1 MDKLKVLE
9 YEINTKIINQEDYV
23 SLTDIAKK
31 VNEDEPR
38 FVIQNWMRNKD
49 TIDYLGLWESI
60 YNPNFNR
67 VGFEAVENEAGRN
80 RFTMSPTKWINSV
93 NSIGMVTKAGKH
105 GGGTYAHFDIAME
118 FASWISPEFKLY
130 IVTEFK
136 RMKEKE
142 QKGFGWNLKR
152 TLSKINLKM
161 NRASTE
167 KEQIFRFT
175 ANTLNTRYWNAVHPI
190 DLYRATYAKFKQNQ
204 FLKENLLKTNGQL
217 LIQCDGIPNGYG
229 CGYFITKRGIDNRGW
244 RFPNSW
250 QGKNLYGFIFILFS
264 IQKYR
269 FVGRCR
275 L

>member
-152 TLSKINLKM
+152 TLSKINYNIHTDAIKNNLIP
-161 NRASTE
+161 
-167 KEQIFRFT
+167 KEVTRNQINMIYADEADIINVALFGMT
-175 ANTLNTRYWNAVHPI
+175 AREWKQKNSDKQGNIR
-190 DLYRATYAKFKQNQ
+190 DYANVAELVCLVNWIYVKFLDT
-204 FLKENLLKTNGQL
+204 FFYE
-217 LIQCDGIPNGYG
+217 
-229 CGYFITKRGIDNRGW
+229 FI
-244 RFPNSW
+244 
-250 QGKNLYGFIFILFS
+250 
-264 IQKYR
+264 
-269 FVGRCR
+269 
-275 L
+275 